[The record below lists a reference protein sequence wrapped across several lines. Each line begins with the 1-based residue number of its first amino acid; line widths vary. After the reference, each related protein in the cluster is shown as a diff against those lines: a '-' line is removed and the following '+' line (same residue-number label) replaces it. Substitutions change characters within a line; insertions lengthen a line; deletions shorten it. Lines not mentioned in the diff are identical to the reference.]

1 MFKGPQKT
9 IQNSIHIQGK
19 GLHSGIKGNLY
30 LKPAEVNTGIL
41 FKRTDVDRD
50 KNIIEGSYKNVS
62 SPILCT
68 KIKNSYGISVSTVEH
83 LMAAFYGEGIDNI
96 LVEVDCPEI
105 PIMDGSAF
113 DFVEA
118 IRSSGTEDQ
127 KYSRKFINTIKKVEV
142 KDGPKFISI
151 EPLANDLIIDF
162 EIVYKNPLIRTRR
175 HEFKLSNGD
184 LTSIY
189 NSRTFC
195 LYEDIDKIIS
205 QGLAK
210 GGSLENAIVVK
221 DNKILNDN
229 GHLLVDWGLGD
240 HWRFEEYKV
249 GWVKNEEQEY
259 CYGEDNFLWSTVWH
273 ESFLN
278 HSECQ
283 KFSEWIKKKKYD
295 DLEKAI
301 NDEVPSILSPEKLSG
316 LFKSVMIDMVSLW
329 EESPQLYILLSC
341 IK

>member
-1 MFKGPQKT
+1 MFRYLQKT
-9 IQNSIHIQGK
+9 IKDSIQLEGV
-19 GLHSGIKGNLY
+19 GLHNGLKANLCLKPSDVNSGI
-30 LKPAEVNTGIL
+30 V
-41 FKRTDVDRD
+41 FKRTDVDDD
-50 KNIIEGSYKNVS
+50 KSIIEANYKNVS

-175 HEFKLSNGD
+175 HEFKMSNGNF
-184 LTSIY
+184 TSLY

-195 LYEDIDKIIS
+195 LYEDIDKIVS

-221 DNKILNDN
+221 ENKILNDN
-229 GHLLVDWGLGD
+229 GLRHRHEFVDHKILDCLGD
-240 HWRFEEYKV
+240 LMLAGHRIFGHIKTSQGGHQLTNVLLRKFLSNKSNWKIENFEEKETKDSVY
-249 GWVKNEEQEY
+249 
-259 CYGEDNFLWSTVWH
+259 LR
-273 ESFLN
+273 SFAVN
-278 HSECQ
+278 
-283 KFSEWIKKKKYD
+283 
-295 DLEKAI
+295 A
-301 NDEVPSILSPEKLSG
+301 
-316 LFKSVMIDMVSLW
+316 
-329 EESPQLYILLSC
+329 
-341 IK
+341 